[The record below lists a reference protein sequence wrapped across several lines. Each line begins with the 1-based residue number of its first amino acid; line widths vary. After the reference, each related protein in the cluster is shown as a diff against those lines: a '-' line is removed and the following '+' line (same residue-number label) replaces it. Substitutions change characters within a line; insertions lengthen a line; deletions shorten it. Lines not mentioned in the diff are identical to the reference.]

1 MTKKLLIISYYW
13 PPGSGPGV
21 QRWLKFVKYLH
32 QLGHTC
38 TIVTV
43 RNGSYPSFD
52 STLENEI
59 PSNCNV
65 LKTRTIEPFTLFN
78 ILQGKKGKQMQV
90 AMADLKGEKTKFK
103 KIANLIRA
111 NLFIPDARKGWN
123 YFAYREASKFLK
135 NNAADVIITSGPPHS
150 THLVGLKLQKKFN
163 IKWLAD
169 FRDPWTEISYN
180 SLLMRSNRSIRKDKM
195 LETQVLEKAS
205 QVLVVSEEMK
215 RSFANRCNQINVLH
229 NGYDESDFEEQNN
242 PQNPQFTI
250 TYTGN
255 FKNNQNINLWWEC
268 LKKMNLLKNM

>member
-103 KIANLIRA
+103 KIANLIRKIQT
-111 NLFIPDARKGWN
+111 LIICFH
-123 YFAYREASKFLK
+123 AS
-135 NNAADVIITSGPPHS
+135 T
-150 THLVGLKLQKKFN
+150 
-163 IKWLAD
+163 
-169 FRDPWTEISYN
+169 
-180 SLLMRSNRSIRKDKM
+180 
-195 LETQVLEKAS
+195 
-205 QVLVVSEEMK
+205 
-215 RSFANRCNQINVLH
+215 
-229 NGYDESDFEEQNN
+229 
-242 PQNPQFTI
+242 
-250 TYTGN
+250 
-255 FKNNQNINLWWEC
+255 
-268 LKKMNLLKNM
+268 LLKNELQEKRIKCSRNIA